1 MHTRQ
6 LFLATLPCL
15 FVLSLLGGCAATAP
29 VLPPLAVEAA
39 GFAPPTVIPDT
50 SAIFALSDEMRAYLH
65 GEIAS
70 QARTKGP
77 RRALYDALYSTQQ
90 LKVKYDDTLT
100 RTAAQTFAARQGNC
114 LSLLIMTAALA
125 REMGLDVE
133 YRSVQIDPAWSR
145 SEALYF
151 ASGHVNLTLGKRLG
165 EAGNTTAV
173 GMTIDFLPPKDT
185 AGQRT
190 RSIEEATVRAMYL
203 NNRAAEMLNAGRVDD
218 AYWWARA
225 AVRADADFLGAYNT
239 LGVVLRRHGD
249 LQAARSVFALVLA
262 RAPDDALV
270 MSNQVQTLRALGEKA
285 EASRLQARL
294 NVLLPEPPF
303 YYFEQGLQAMQ
314 RQEYARARGLF
325 LRELERDPDYHEF
338 HFWLA
343 QAELRLG
350 DAGQAERQLE
360 LAMHN
365 STSPHDESMYAAKRD
380 HLRAQLAR

>member
-1 MHTRQ
+1 MHTR
-6 LFLATLPCL
+6 LFSLL
-15 FVLSLLGGCAATAP
+15 FVPCVFALALLGGCAGPSPALTAQDIDG
-29 VLPPLAVEAA
+29 VR
-39 GFAPPTVIPDT
+39 FAPPTVAPDAT
-50 SAIFALSDEMRAYLH
+50 AIFALSDEMRAYLH

-70 QARTKGP
+70 QTRSKGP
-77 RRALYDALYSTQQ
+77 RRALFDALYNTEQ

-125 REMGLDVE
+125 REMGIDVE

-145 SEALYF
+145 SEGLYF
-151 ASGHVNLTLGKRLG
+151 ASGHVNITLGKRLG
-165 EAGNTTAV
+165 ESSGYTSAGL
-173 GMTIDFLPPKDT
+173 TIDFLPPKDIEH
-185 AGQRT
+185 QRT
-190 RSIEEATVRAMYL
+190 RSIDEATVRAMYL
-203 NNRAAEMLNAGRVDD
+203 NNRAAEMLNAGQVDN
-218 AYWWARA
+218 AYWWVRA
-225 AVRADADFLGAYNT
+225 AIAQDSGFLGAYNT

-249 LQAARSVFALVLA
+249 TQAARRVFALILS
-262 RAPDDALV
+262 RTPDDALV
-270 MSNQVQTLRALGEKA
+270 MSNQMQTLTALGEKD
-285 EASRLQARL
+285 EAARLQARL

-303 YYFEQGLQAMQ
+303 HFFEQGLQAMR
-314 RQEYARARGLF
+314 RQDYALARSLF
-325 LRELERDPDYHEF
+325 LRELQRDPDYHEF

-350 DAGQAERQLE
+350 DMGQAEHQLE